1 MEQARPVVSPWQ
13 VGLPFLVAAGGLAVL
28 YVMGLDQGYLLS
40 LVQGSTAFD
49 QNLVHEF
56 LHDAR
61 HAAGFPCH

>member
-1 MEQARPVVSPWQ
+1 MEQARSVVFPRQ
-13 VGLPFLVAAGGLAVL
+13 LGLPLLAAAAGLMGL
-28 YVMGLDQGYLLS
+28 YIMGLDQGYLLS
-40 LVQGSTAFD
+40 LVQGNVAFD

>member
-13 VGLPFLVAAGGLAVL
+13 IGLPFAAAALGLMSL
-28 YVMGLDQGYLLS
+28 YIMGLDQGFLLS
-40 LVQGSTAFD
+40 LVQGHVAFD